1 MVWLCPGCSVATF
14 ISSRGESRRDF
25 WASFC
30 PSWMVG
36 VALSVSDGSDI
47 RLVGHCKG
55 KSHGPRFYRLW
66 QMFTSVGKKQ
76 SVWESMHGKLEV
88 TKDKIKV
95 SA

>member
-1 MVWLCPGCSVATF
+1 MPVVETSVAT
-14 ISSRGESRRDF
+14 IVSSRRESGHDF

-36 VALSVSDGSDI
+36 VALSVSDGSDV

-55 KSHGPRFYRLW
+55 KSHGTRFYRFW
-66 QMFTSVGKKQ
+66 QMFASVTMK
-76 SVWESMHGKLEV
+76 ESLTIAKISKLEV

-95 SA
+95 SV

>member
-1 MVWLCPGCSVATF
+1 MAQIF
-14 ISSRGESRRDF
+14 D
-25 WASFC
+25 
-30 PSWMVG
+30 
-36 VALSVSDGSDI
+36 

-66 QMFTSVGKKQ
+66 QMFASVGKKE

>member
-1 MVWLCPGCSVATF
+1 MVWLCHGCSVATF

-25 WASFC
+25 WAIFC

-66 QMFTSVGKKQ
+66 QMFASVGKKE
-76 SVWESMHGKLEV
+76 SVWESMHGKLEI

>member
-1 MVWLCPGCSVATF
+1 MQWSGCVMGVL
-14 ISSRGESRRDF
+14 SSKKGESRRDF
-25 WASFC
+25 WAIFW

-36 VALSVSDGSDI
+36 VALSVRDGSDV

-66 QMFTSVGKKQ
+66 QMFASVGKKE